1 MPHLLLSEDIVP
13 PPGKREPI
21 TIKEAAD
28 KFLAAGYDN
37 TRTLLMPNAKELLRI
52 LGKSL
57 RFSECGL
64 CYVDKVSE
72 EFVTFRGTDNTLV
85 GWKEDFRD
93 GKKEPARHPPKADR
107 A

>member
-1 MPHLLLSEDIVP
+1 
-13 PPGKREPI
+13 
-21 TIKEAAD
+21 
-28 KFLAAGYDN
+28 
-37 TRTLLMPNAKELLRI
+37 MPNAKELLRI

-93 GKKEPARHPPKADR
+93 KIIQTMSGG
-107 A
+107 